1 MLCYTTLQHYSIL
14 RYTVMKSFYMKFN
27 NNNILSFSHCNYQY
41 IFYYFPVGNNNLTFN
56 YLNALTVKKRP
67 SLQ

>member
-1 MLCYTTLQHYSIL
+1 
-14 RYTVMKSFYMKFN
+14 MKSFYMKFN